1 MEIARPEAESN
12 PPAAEEL
19 EELVAA
25 LLKVDP
31 EGISGKATKKK
42 AARPKD

>member
-1 MEIARPEAESN
+1 MPDPKPDETPEFEDV
-12 PPAAEEL
+12 
-19 EELVAA
+19 VAA

-42 AARPKD
+42 AAAKSEKP